1 MLSRK
6 TIFQAAAAASLILAA
21 PSIASAQSGGGNNQ
35 KVGQATVGNLISALN
50 NIAVE
55 IGELNALN
63 NLTVTDVRVV
73 DVDNVL
79 NDNNVEAFNNALNRN
94 NVEILNLRNVL
105 TNNSCSVVA
114 VCNSLNNVL
123 QNANIAITDVVAIEV
138 LSGGDVVIFTR

>member
-1 MLSRK
+1 MFSRK
-6 TIFQAAAAASLILAA
+6 TMFQAAAAASIILAA
-21 PSIASAQSGGGNNQ
+21 PSMASAQSGGGNNQ

-50 NIAVE
+50 NVAVE

-63 NLTVTDVRVV
+63 NLNVSDVRVV
-73 DVDNVL
+73 DVDDVL
-79 NDNNVEAFNNALNRN
+79 NGNNVQAFNNALNRN

-123 QNANIAITDVVAIEV
+123 TNANIAITDVVAVEV
-138 LSGGDVVIFTR
+138 LSGGDVVLFTR